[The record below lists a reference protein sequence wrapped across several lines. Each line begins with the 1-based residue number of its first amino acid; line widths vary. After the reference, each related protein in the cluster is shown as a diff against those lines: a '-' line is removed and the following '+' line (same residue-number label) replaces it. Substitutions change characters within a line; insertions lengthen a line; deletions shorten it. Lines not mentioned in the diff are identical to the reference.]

1 MSTSNFTEFN
11 LQRNAYA
18 AFDATSMKQLITN
31 RLRESNLFPDISFE
45 SSNISG
51 LVDVLSYSYH
61 VLLFYLNQ
69 TASDSMFSQSEL
81 LENMNKIVSLI
92 SYKPNGP
99 STAAM
104 NFSVTSTDQLAIKN
118 YNIKRY
124 SYISI
129 RGIPYSFNRDIQFNK
144 TISGV
149 QKIESIGTNNLLY
162 QGIFREYPTYF
173 AIGEEFEIVTINVK
187 FDSTTFLNKF
197 VDYNNIFVYVRNAN
211 TQLWDEWSEIGNLYL
226 ADNSAKVFE
235 KRYNANNN
243 IEIKFG
249 NNINGKSLNEND
261 EVQVF
266 YLESDGSLG
275 VIGAGMLSEAKL
287 YNYSSTK
294 LSDILTNL
302 GDINGYM
309 TAQELFQL
317 NLSNEYDSIPNRDA
331 ETVDEIRKTSP
342 LLYSSQNRAVTVN
355 DYEAFVTKT
364 FSNIIQSVKVVSNKD
379 YTKEYLNYFYDL
391 GLERPNLDQRLLF
404 NQISFNDSCDFNN
417 IYIFTVPR
425 YGAIS
430 SETTPNQLYFSQKQ
444 AIVDKLEPIKMITNN
459 IVICDPTYMAFS
471 IGLLD
476 FDETLTPD
484 IRKSTII
491 RVTRKTDVVISKE
504 QIKSNIF
511 DIIKTFFSQENNEL
525 GATLDFNKLSFDL
538 LNVDGVKKIET
549 VRSDTGYTVNK
560 LNFIYW
566 NPYYEEVD
574 INSISQN
581 LTLNFFKFP
590 YYYELTN
597 LINSIEVL

>member
-31 RLRESNLFPDISFE
+31 RLRDSNLFPDISFE

-51 LVDVLSYSYH
+51 LVDVLAYSYH

-81 LENMNKIVSLI
+81 LENMNRIVSLI

-104 NFSVTSTDQLAIKN
+104 NFSVAATDQLAVSN

-124 SYISI
+124 SYITV
-129 RGIPYSFNRDIQFNK
+129 RGITYSFNKDVSFNK
-144 TISGV
+144 TITGV

-162 QGIFREYPTYF
+162 QGTFREYPTYF
-173 AIGEEFEIVTINVK
+173 AIGEEFETVTINVK

-197 VDYNNIFVYVRNAN
+197 VDYNNIFVYVRDVN
-211 TQLWDEWSEIGNLYL
+211 TQLWSEWTEVGNLYL
-226 ADNSAKVFE
+226 ADNASKVFE

-249 NNINGKSLNEND
+249 NNINGKALQEND
-261 EVQVF
+261 EVQIF

-275 VIGAGMLSEAKL
+275 ILGVGMLNEAKM
-287 YNYSSTK
+287 YNYNSTR
-294 LSDILTNL
+294 LSNILQDVGNA
-302 GDINGYM
+302 NGYM
-309 TAQELFQL
+309 TAQQLFQL
-317 NLSNEYDSIPNRDA
+317 NLTNEYDSIPYRVA
-331 ETVDEIRKTSP
+331 ETVDEIRNTSP
-342 LLYSSQNRAVTVN
+342 LIYSSQNRAVTVN
-355 DYEAFVTKT
+355 DYESFITKT
-364 FSNIIQSVKVVSNKD
+364 FSNIIQSVKVVSNKQ
-379 YTKEYLNYFYDL
+379 YTNEYLSYFYDL

-404 NQISFNDSCDFNN
+404 NQVSFNDACDFNN
-417 IYIFTVPR
+417 VYVFAVPR

-430 SETTPNQLYFSQKQ
+430 NETTPNQLFFSQKQ
-444 AIVDKLEPIKMITNN
+444 AIIDKLSPIKMLTNN
-459 IVICDPTYMAFS
+459 IVVCDPTYIAFS

-476 FDETLTPD
+476 IGETLTPD
-484 IRKSTII
+484 IKNSTVL
-491 RVTRKTDVVISKE
+491 RVTRKTDIVISKE
-504 QIKSNIF
+504 QIKSNIY
-511 DIIKTFFSQENNEL
+511 DIIKNFFSQENNEL
-525 GATLDFNKLSFDL
+525 GATLDFSKLSFDL
-538 LNVDGVKKIET
+538 LNVDGVSKIQT

-560 LNFIYW
+560 LSFIYW
-566 NPYYEEVD
+566 NPYYEDVD
-574 INSISQN
+574 INTISQN
-581 LTLNFFKFP
+581 LTLSYFKFP

>member
-81 LENMNKIVSLI
+81 LENMNRIVSLI

-149 QKIESIGTNNLLY
+149 QKIESIGANNLLY
-162 QGIFREYPTYF
+162 QGVFREYPTYF

-430 SETTPNQLYFSQKQ
+430 NETTPNQLYFSQKQ

-476 FDETLTPD
+476 FGETLTPD

>member
-31 RLRESNLFPDISFE
+31 RLRDSNLFPDISFE

-51 LVDVLSYSYH
+51 LVDILSYSYH

-81 LENMNKIVSLI
+81 LENMNRIVSLI

-104 NFSVTSTDQLAIKN
+104 NFSVTSTDQLGINN

-124 SYISI
+124 SYITI
-129 RGIPYSFNRDIQFNK
+129 RGIPYSFNRDIPFNK
-144 TISGV
+144 TITGS

-162 QGIFREYPTYF
+162 QGTFKEYPTYF
-173 AIGEEFEIVTINVK
+173 GVGEEFEILTVNVK
-187 FDSTTFLNKF
+187 FDSTPFLNKF
-197 VDYNNIFVYVRNAN
+197 VDYNNIFVYVRDVN
-211 TQLWDEWSEIGNLYL
+211 TQLWTEWNEIGNLYL

-249 NNINGKSLNEND
+249 NNINGKALNEND
-261 EVQVF
+261 EVQIF
-266 YLESDGSLG
+266 YLESDGGLG
-275 VIGAGMLSEAKL
+275 LLGAGMLSEAKV
-287 YNYSSTK
+287 YNYSSTR
-294 LSDILTNL
+294 LSDILINV
-302 GDINGYM
+302 GNPNGYM
-309 TAQELFQL
+309 TAEQLFQL
-317 NLSNEYDSIPNRDA
+317 TFTNEYDSIPNRVA
-331 ETVDEIRKTSP
+331 ETVEEIRKTSP

-355 DYEAFVTKT
+355 DYESFITKT
-364 FSNIIQSVKVVSNKD
+364 FSNIIQSVKVVSNKE
-379 YTKEYLNYFYDL
+379 YTKDYLSYFYDL

-417 IYIFTVPR
+417 VYVFVVPR

-430 SETTPNQLYFSQKQ
+430 DEMTPNQLFYSQKQ
-444 AIVDKLEPIKMITNN
+444 AIVDRLNPIKMMTNN
-459 IVICDPTYMAFS
+459 VVVCDPSYIAFS

-476 FDETLTPD
+476 FGETLTPD
-484 IRKSTII
+484 IRKSTIL
-491 RVTRKTDVVISKE
+491 RVTRKTDIVISKE

-511 DIIKTFFSQENNEL
+511 DIVKNFFLQENNEL

-549 VRSDTGYTVNK
+549 VRSDTGYSVNK

-566 NPYYEEVD
+566 NPYYEDVD
-574 INSISQN
+574 ISSISQN
-581 LTLNFFKFP
+581 LTLSFFKFP

>member
-162 QGIFREYPTYF
+162 QGVFREYPTYF

-430 SETTPNQLYFSQKQ
+430 NETTPNQLYFSQKQ

-476 FDETLTPD
+476 FGETLTPD